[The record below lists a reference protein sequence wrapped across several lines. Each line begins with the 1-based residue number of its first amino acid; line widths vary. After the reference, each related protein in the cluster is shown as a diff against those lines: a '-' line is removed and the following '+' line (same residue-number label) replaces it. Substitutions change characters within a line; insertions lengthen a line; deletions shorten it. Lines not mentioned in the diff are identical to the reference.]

1 MRLAGCPLDGQSGH
15 DAGRRLLARLYREET
30 GDALP
35 EIRIAPWGKPYFPHS
50 PYFFSVTHTRR
61 RVFAALSC
69 RAVGIDAEELDR
81 TVRPALAE
89 KILSPSELA
98 QYRTAPDPNR
108 ALLTFWVLKE
118 AAAKC
123 TGEGLRG
130 YPNQTAF
137 RLDDPRVQIRD
148 GCLLAVISEGDR

>member
-1 MRLAGCPLDGQSGH
+1 MRLASCPLDGQSGH

-35 EIRIAPWGKPYFPHS
+35 EIRIAPRGRPYFPHS

-61 RVFAALSC
+61 RVFAALSR

-123 TGEGLRG
+123 TGEGLQG

-148 GCLLAVISEGDR
+148 GCLLAVISEGDC